1 MVDCFRKHRLLNIL
15 KGKVFC
21 TDLISVTKFTQWSGC
36 ETLVFPT
43 SYIDVDF
50 IDIDTDIG
58 SIRHNPFH
66 CCLLCHMSEW
76 CGKFFLV
83 LSFQYLEI
91 YKIFFGRVQLSSLL
105 ESDCNAAS

>member
-1 MVDCFRKHRLLNIL
+1 MVDCFRKHRLLNRL

-21 TDLISVTKFTQWSGC
+21 TDLISLTKFTQWSGC

-50 IDIDTDIG
+50 IDIDI

-91 YKIFFGRVQLSSLL
+91 YKIFLGGGAVVKPFR
-105 ESDCNAAS
+105 E